1 MSNYFRQVPDLE
13 YVSRSKDAII
23 GEYSKVKNLFK
34 RGKLRE
40 DIFQNLSFFTK
51 YNIKGS
57 DRPDNVAFKIYGDSD
72 LDWVVLI
79 CNNILNVQ
87 SEWPMTQEVFDEY
100 VLDKYGDYDT
110 LYNGVH
116 HYETLEV
123 KNSLGVVVL
132 PAGLQ
137 VDSDYTL
144 TFYDSEINGYT
155 FKTDIVVPVTNYEY
169 EEKLENNKRT
179 IFVLKPRY
187 LNVVKDDLEEIMTY
201 EKGSTQYVSGTLK
214 RADNIRLYE

>member
-13 YVSRSKDAII
+13 YVSRSKDAVL

-40 DIFQNLSFFTK
+40 DIFKDLSFFNK
-51 YNIKGS
+51 YNIKGD
-57 DRPDNVAFKIYGDSD
+57 DRPDNVANEVYGDSN

-87 SEWPMTQEVFDEY
+87 SEWPMSQQLFDEY
-100 VLDKYGDYDT
+100 VLGKYGDYDT
-110 LYNGVH
+110 LYNGIH

-123 KNSLGVVVL
+123 KNSQGVVVL

-144 TFYDSEINGYT
+144 TFYDYETNAYQ
-155 FKTDIVVPVTNYEY
+155 FKTDIVVAVTNYEY
-169 EEKLENNKRT
+169 EDRLETDKRT
-179 IFVLKPRY
+179 IFILKPSY

-214 RADNIRLYE
+214 RADNIRLYN

>member
-51 YNIKGS
+51 YTIKGD

-214 RADNIRLYE
+214 RADNIRLYT

>member
-155 FKTDIVVPVTNYEY
+155 FKTDIVVPITNYEY
-169 EEKLENNKRT
+169 EENLETNKRT

-214 RADNIRLYE
+214 RADNIRLYT

>member
-13 YVSRSKDAII
+13 YVSRSKDAVL

-40 DIFQNLSFFTK
+40 DIFQDLSFFTK
-51 YNIKGS
+51 YNIKGN
-57 DRPDNVAFKIYGDSD
+57 DRPDNVANEIYGDSD
-72 LDWVVLI
+72 LDWVVLV

-87 SEWPMTQEVFDEY
+87 SEWPMPQQLFDEY

-144 TFYDSEINGYT
+144 TFYDSETGAYQ

-169 EEKLENNKRT
+169 EENLETNKRT

-187 LNVVKDDLEEIMTY
+187 LNVVKDDLEELMTY

-214 RADNIRLYE
+214 RADNIRLYN

>member
-169 EEKLENNKRT
+169 EENLETNKRT

-214 RADNIRLYE
+214 RADNIRLYQ